1 MLNEKIIKIKNR
13 LYAEKIEKTGK
24 NTFQNF
30 NFFELKDFLPRLIQ
44 FMNEEEINDQFT
56 IENNEAILILNY
68 KEEKNTYKIPFVMF
82 DTPLNKA
89 GKESMQPIQYL
100 GALNTYYKRYLYLN
114 AFSIAENDVIDAM
127 EQTETKERNSSK
139 GSDQNKRKDY
149 KSMTD
154 KEKIDTCT
162 KFINTN
168 KNEHNE
174 LIESMC
180 NGKNLG
186 EMTVKELEAI
196 VETIKITKK
205 KGA

>member
-127 EQTETKERNSSK
+127 EQTETKER
-139 GSDQNKRKDY
+139 
-149 KSMTD
+149 KSTN
-154 KEKIDTCT
+154 
-162 KFINTN
+162 NTN
-168 KNEHNE
+168 NNKNKELTE
-174 LIESMC
+174 EDRPMLIEYVNSH
-180 NGKNLG
+180 
-186 EMTVKELEAI
+186 KEAYEKVTKTFKLEKTIEEIPIKKLQTLCSLIKKEI
-196 VETIKITKK
+196 V
-205 KGA
+205 

>member
-127 EQTETKERNSSK
+127 EQTETKER
-139 GSDQNKRKDY
+139 
-149 KSMTD
+149 KSTN
-154 KEKIDTCT
+154 
-162 KFINTN
+162 NTN
-168 KNEHNE
+168 NNKNKELTE
-174 LIESMC
+174 EDRPMLIEYVNSH
-180 NGKNLG
+180 
-186 EMTVKELEAI
+186 KEAYEKVTKTFKLEK
-196 VETIKITKK
+196 TIEEIPIKK
-205 KGA
+205 LQTLCTLIKKENA

>member
-13 LYAEKIEKTGK
+13 LYAEKIAKTGK

-127 EQTETKERNSSK
+127 EQTETKER
-139 GSDQNKRKDY
+139 
-149 KSMTD
+149 KSTN
-154 KEKIDTCT
+154 
-162 KFINTN
+162 NTN
-168 KNEHNE
+168 NNKNKELTE
-174 LIESMC
+174 EDRPMLIEYVNSH
-180 NGKNLG
+180 
-186 EMTVKELEAI
+186 KEAYEKVTKTFKLEKTIEEIPIKKLQTLCSLIKKEI
-196 VETIKITKK
+196 V
-205 KGA
+205 

>member
-82 DTPLNKA
+82 DTPLNKS

-127 EQTETKERNSSK
+127 EQTETKLKSNS
-139 GSDQNKRKDY
+139 KRKDY
-149 KSMTD
+149 KDMTD
-154 KEKIDTCT
+154 KEKFDTCI
-162 KFINTN
+162 KVINSN
-168 KNEHNE
+168 RSEHNE

-180 NGKNLG
+180 NGKVLA
-186 EMTVKELEAI
+186 ELSVKELESI

>member
-127 EQTETKERNSSK
+127 EQTETKER
-139 GSDQNKRKDY
+139 
-149 KSMTD
+149 KSTN
-154 KEKIDTCT
+154 
-162 KFINTN
+162 NTN
-168 KNEHNE
+168 NNKNKELTE
-174 LIESMC
+174 EDRPMLIEYVNSH
-180 NGKNLG
+180 
-186 EMTVKELEAI
+186 KEAYEKVTKTFKLEKTIEEIPIKKLQTLCTLIKKEI
-196 VETIKITKK
+196 V
-205 KGA
+205 

>member
-1 MLNEKIIKIKNR
+1 MLNEKIIKIKNK
-13 LYAEKIEKTGK
+13 LYSEKIEKTGK

-30 NFFELKDFLPRLIQ
+30 NFFELKDFLPRLIE

-127 EQTETKERNSSK
+127 EQTETKER
-139 GSDQNKRKDY
+139 
-149 KSMTD
+149 KSTN
-154 KEKIDTCT
+154 
-162 KFINTN
+162 NTN
-168 KNEHNE
+168 NNKNKELTE
-174 LIESMC
+174 EDRPMLIEYVNSH
-180 NGKNLG
+180 
-186 EMTVKELEAI
+186 KEAYEKVTKTFKLEKTIEEIPIKKLQTLCSLIKKEI
-196 VETIKITKK
+196 V
-205 KGA
+205 

>member
-127 EQTETKERNSSK
+127 EQTETKER
-139 GSDQNKRKDY
+139 
-149 KSMTD
+149 KSTN
-154 KEKIDTCT
+154 
-162 KFINTN
+162 NTN
-168 KNEHNE
+168 NNKNKELTE
-174 LIESMC
+174 EDRPMLIEYVNSH
-180 NGKNLG
+180 
-186 EMTVKELEAI
+186 KEAYEKVTKTFKLEK
-196 VETIKITKK
+196 TIEEIPIKK
-205 KGA
+205 LQTLCSLIKKEIA

>member
-127 EQTETKERNSSK
+127 EQTETKER
-139 GSDQNKRKDY
+139 
-149 KSMTD
+149 KSTN
-154 KEKIDTCT
+154 
-162 KFINTN
+162 NTN
-168 KNEHNE
+168 NNKNKELTE
-174 LIESMC
+174 EDRPMLIEYVNSH
-180 NGKNLG
+180 
-186 EMTVKELEAI
+186 KEAYEKVTKTFKLEKTIEEIPIKKLQTLCSLIKMEI
-196 VETIKITKK
+196 V
-205 KGA
+205 

>member
-127 EQTETKERNSSK
+127 EQTETKER
-139 GSDQNKRKDY
+139 
-149 KSMTD
+149 KSTN
-154 KEKIDTCT
+154 
-162 KFINTN
+162 NTN
-168 KNEHNE
+168 NNKNKELTE
-174 LIESMC
+174 EDRPMLIEYVNSH
-180 NGKNLG
+180 
-186 EMTVKELEAI
+186 KEAYEKVTKTFKLEKTIEEIPIKKLQTLCTLMKKEI
-196 VETIKITKK
+196 V
-205 KGA
+205 

>member
-127 EQTETKERNSSK
+127 EQTETKER
-139 GSDQNKRKDY
+139 
-149 KSMTD
+149 KSTN
-154 KEKIDTCT
+154 
-162 KFINTN
+162 NTN
-168 KNEHNE
+168 NNKNKELTE
-174 LIESMC
+174 EDRPMLIEYVNSH
-180 NGKNLG
+180 
-186 EMTVKELEAI
+186 KEAYEKVTKTFKLEK
-196 VETIKITKK
+196 TIEEIPIKK
-205 KGA
+205 LQTLCTLIKKEIA

>member
-127 EQTETKERNSSK
+127 EQTETKER
-139 GSDQNKRKDY
+139 
-149 KSMTD
+149 KSTN
-154 KEKIDTCT
+154 
-162 KFINTN
+162 NTN
-168 KNEHNE
+168 NNKNKELTE
-174 LIESMC
+174 EDRPMLIEYVNSH
-180 NGKNLG
+180 
-186 EMTVKELEAI
+186 KEAYEKVTKTFKLEKP
-196 VETIKITKK
+196 VEEIPIKKLQTLCTLIKK
-205 KGA
+205 EIA

>member
-30 NFFELKDFLPRLIQ
+30 NFFELRDFLPRLIQ

-127 EQTETKERNSSK
+127 EQTETKER
-139 GSDQNKRKDY
+139 
-149 KSMTD
+149 KSTN
-154 KEKIDTCT
+154 
-162 KFINTN
+162 NTN
-168 KNEHNE
+168 NNKNKELTE
-174 LIESMC
+174 EDRPMLIEYVNSH
-180 NGKNLG
+180 
-186 EMTVKELEAI
+186 KEAYEKVTKTFKLEKTIEEIPIKKLQTLCTLIKKEI
-196 VETIKITKK
+196 V
-205 KGA
+205 

>member
-1 MLNEKIIKIKNR
+1 MLNEKIKKIKNK

-24 NTFQNF
+24 NAFQNF

-68 KEEKNTYKIPFVMF
+68 KDEKNTYKIPFVMF

-127 EQTETKERNSSK
+127 EQTETK
-139 GSDQNKRKDY
+139 QNKTSTKKNYKD
-149 KSMTD
+149 MTD
-154 KEKIDTCT
+154 KERFDTCI
-162 KFINTN
+162 KFINSN
-168 KNEHNE
+168 RSEHNE
-174 LIESMC
+174 LIENMC
-180 NGKNLG
+180 NGKVLA
-186 EMTVKELEAI
+186 ELSVKELESI

>member
-13 LYAEKIEKTGK
+13 IYAEKIEKTGK

-68 KEEKNTYKIPFVMF
+68 KDEKNTYKIPFVMF

-127 EQTETKERNSSK
+127 EQTETKER
-139 GSDQNKRKDY
+139 
-149 KSMTD
+149 KSTN
-154 KEKIDTCT
+154 
-162 KFINTN
+162 NTN
-168 KNEHNE
+168 NNKNKELTEEDRHM
-174 LIESMC
+174 LIEYVNSH
-180 NGKNLG
+180 
-186 EMTVKELEAI
+186 KEAYEKVTKTFKLEKTIEEIPIKKLQTLCTLIKKEI
-196 VETIKITKK
+196 V
-205 KGA
+205 

>member
-127 EQTETKERNSSK
+127 EQTESKEI
-139 GSDQNKRKDY
+139 
-149 KSMTD
+149 KSTN
-154 KEKIDTCT
+154 
-162 KFINTN
+162 NTN
-168 KNEHNE
+168 NNKNKELTE
-174 LIESMC
+174 EDRPMLIEYVNSH
-180 NGKNLG
+180 
-186 EMTVKELEAI
+186 KEAYEKVTKTFKLEKTIEEIPIKKLQTLCTLIKKEI
-196 VETIKITKK
+196 V
-205 KGA
+205 

>member
-13 LYAEKIEKTGK
+13 LYSEKIEKTGK
-24 NTFQNF
+24 NSFQNF
-30 NFFELKDFLPRLIQ
+30 NFFELKDFLPKLIQ

-114 AFSIAENDVIDAM
+114 AFSISENDVIDAM
-127 EQTETKERNSSK
+127 DKDEAENKNDTKNIKRDSQIKFIKQHQKEYQSFISGCLKKINKQTIEELSDEQI
-139 GSDQNKRKDY
+139 
-149 KSMTD
+149 
-154 KEKIDTCT
+154 EKI
-162 KFINTN
+162 KNSIAEKLANRN
-168 KNEHNE
+168 KE
-174 LIESMC
+174 
-180 NGKNLG
+180 G
-186 EMTVKELEAI
+186 
-196 VETIKITKK
+196 
-205 KGA
+205 GAQ

>member
-127 EQTETKERNSSK
+127 EQTETKER
-139 GSDQNKRKDY
+139 
-149 KSMTD
+149 KSTN
-154 KEKIDTCT
+154 
-162 KFINTN
+162 NTN
-168 KNEHNE
+168 NNKNKELTE
-174 LIESMC
+174 EDRPMLIEYVNSH
-180 NGKNLG
+180 
-186 EMTVKELEAI
+186 KEAYEKVTKTFKLEKTIEEIPIKKLQTLCTLIKMEI
-196 VETIKITKK
+196 V
-205 KGA
+205 